1 MYHKS
6 IPLVL
11 LLVQQ
16 AVSLPAPE
24 EYSGVTNNGAYGVS
38 DASLNANVGGSIAHP
53 AQNETAPHSVV
64 ANDPVPSY
72 QVNREPPAYGSAI
85 DAAAPQEVITSTI
98 VVTWTKAGATNP
110 TMAPVSA
117 PVDKSNFI
125 EANADVG
132 RPAAE
137 DWAALDS
144 SSSENVIN
152 TPHSSSA
159 PLIHASSHYE
169 DAGIPSSGYPTS
181 SSAQVIPAPEPSS
194 RASVT
199 ADPDPYPSSN
209 AADDSSD
216 TTTDDDLVPPL
227 TRAPRLPTFTDV
239 PPRFSTLRIESM
251 ASRNGLLQTAING
264 ISTILPV
271 IDGLGLLGIETE
283 GTYFNLPGLLDAIDI
298 PCLFRCST
306 PPSPASP
313 QPGAVPQAPA
323 AVQAPPAV
331 APPAVAPPAAGV
343 PVGAAVMGGGAEAA
357 AGAGAGAS
365 LVGGLGGGLSDT
377 VAGGVPAAA
386 NVVKGGA
393 EAAGGV
399 GSGFIPASAE
409 VPPVEA
415 PLTQGIAAQVPEAA
429 GGLSN
434 NPLLSTPG
442 RSLLKGIENGI
453 QNGLD
458 QSGGSP
464 GINNPPS
471 QSLDG
476 QSNDVLSNVGPQPG
490 SDSTLN
496 APVNGMDNSGGN
508 EMIPPVAASSSA
520 PPQPIH
526 NGLQNDAGN
535 LMYPPPPPMPLN
547 PPQPSYVQAGLQ
559 RGINDNTAMAG
570 GLNNGYDNNIGPPA
584 YSPLAS
590 PLQNGMDTGVG
601 NNMQQAGNMG
611 HNMPPEAATMNSFA
625 SGAQGPL
632 ASGQMMQPNAAAGVA
647 MALPVQGNSPS
658 SNGALIN
665 AGSYGD
671 SSSMP
676 LIPISSM
683 VTSPSQTPSITPGP
697 SHTPTPTPT
706 PTPTTAS
713 SIEPPAVTTTQFNG
727 EVVSC
732 ASGKYPDGDH
742 SATPECAG
750 ETKVVSTVESIASA
764 YAASVSAEVS
774 AAASK
779 SAAEESAAASKSAAE
794 GADASWTSAAAK
806 PSATCDI
813 LHDNGRNKVI
823 FRVGGI
829 NGWTDGSSF
838 SDTLKKKCEKIN
850 FWATF
855 RIADYL
861 FYGHEK
867 SEFEGR
873 QRDTEKVTFTMSG
886 FRNGCV
892 EDAIQEAGGPVHGKG
907 EGELTCQH
915 KKEDSLPPKNVKDA
929 QDAGENTEDA
939 VFIPLVS

>member
-1 MYHKS
+1 MYRKS
-6 IPLVL
+6 IPLVV

-24 EYSGVTNNGAYGVS
+24 EYPGVTNNGAYGVS
-38 DASLNANVGGSIAHP
+38 DASLDANIGGSIAHP
-53 AQNETAPHSVV
+53 AQNEIDPQNVA
-64 ANDPVPSY
+64 ANDPAPNY
-72 QVNREPPAYGSAI
+72 QVNQEAPAYGYTIDSA
-85 DAAAPQEVITSTI
+85 AHQEVITSTI

-110 TMAPVSA
+110 TTAPIAA
-117 PVDKSNFI
+117 PIDKSHFI
-125 EANADVG
+125 EANADVR
-132 RPAAE
+132 RPTAE
-137 DWAALDS
+137 AWATLD
-144 SSSENVIN
+144 
-152 TPHSSSA
+152 SSA

-169 DAGIPSSGYPTS
+169 DAGISSSRYPTS

-194 RASVT
+194 QASVT
-199 ADPDPYPSSN
+199 QVPDPYPSSN

-227 TRAPRLPTFTDV
+227 TRAPRLPTFTD
-239 PPRFSTLRIESM
+239 SM
-251 ASRNGLLQTAING
+251 ASQNGLLQTAING
-264 ISTILPV
+264 ISTILP
-271 IDGLGLLGIETE
+271 TE
-283 GTYFNLPGLLDAIDI
+283 GSYFNLPGLLDAIDI

-306 PPSPASP
+306 PPSPAI
-313 QPGAVPQAPA
+313 Q
-323 AVQAPPAV
+323 

-343 PVGAAVMGGGAEAA
+343 PAGAAVMGGGVEAA
-357 AGAGAGAS
+357 AGADAGAGLAS
-365 LVGGLGGGLSDT
+365 ANLASGLGGGLSGTVAGGAEAAGGT

-399 GSGFIPASAE
+399 GSGFIRASAE

-415 PLTQGIAAQVPEAA
+415 PPPQGIAAQVPEAA
-429 GGLSN
+429 SGLSN
-434 NPLLSTPG
+434 NPLFSTPG

-464 GINNPPS
+464 GINSPPS

-476 QSNDVLSNVGPQPG
+476 QTNDVLSNVGPQPG

-520 PPQPIH
+520 PPQPVY
-526 NGLQNDAGN
+526 NGLQNDAGS

-547 PPQPSYVQAGLQ
+547 PQPSYVQDGLQ

-570 GLNNGYDNNIGPPA
+570 GLNNGYGNNMAPPA

-590 PLQNGMDTGVG
+590 PLQNGMNTGMG

-611 HNMPPEAATMNSFA
+611 QNMPPEAATMNSFA

-658 SNGALIN
+658 NGALIN
-665 AGSYGD
+665 AGSYGGF
-671 SSSMP
+671 SSMP

-683 VTSPSQTPSITPGP
+683 VTSPSQTPAITPGP

-706 PTPTTAS
+706 PTSAS
-713 SIEPPAVTTTQFNG
+713 SSEPPAVTTTQFNG

-732 ASGKYPDGDH
+732 ASGKYPDDDH

-779 SAAEESAAASKSAAE
+779 SAAEA
-794 GADASWTSAAAK
+794 ADASWTSAAAK

-829 NGWTDGSSF
+829 NGWTDGSAF
-838 SDTLKKKCEKIN
+838 SDTLKKKCEKIS
-850 FWATF
+850 FWVTF

-915 KKEDSLPPKNVKDA
+915 KKEDSLPPKTIKDA
-929 QDAGENTEDA
+929 QEAGENTEDA